1 MLSPMK
7 LSEISNVLIISH
19 FYKRTTAGGGPP
31 QEIRDYFLPRIKK
44 IYYIEHPFPY
54 AKDHRSSM
62 TIYEEGVLKKQI
74 FTPSIKGPETV
85 FYLIDVFLTFY
96 FLLRAKT
103 KFDLCIALDNLNTVS
118 VLPFKKLGLIKKLV
132 FYTIDYNPQR
142 FGNKVLNNIYHFL
155 DRLACYHADKI
166 WILSERMIAA
176 RKQNGVD
183 TKKMAPSILL
193 PMGAN
198 LQRIKI
204 LPIKKINRYDLVF
217 AGYLSKRQGVQ
228 IVLEALPKIISEIP
242 KARFLIIGQ
251 GEYGETLKRLSK
263 QLNISDHVKFKGFI
277 ENQKDL
283 ENILCKSTVA
293 IAPYVPKKD
302 NFAFFTD
309 PGKPKLYLGCGLP
322 VVITNVPAIAGIIQ
336 SKKAGIVVD
345 YNKESVAKALITLL
359 TNDEL
364 YKKYRKNVIK
374 LSKNYDTNTL
384 IAKAL
389 DKTS

>member
-1 MLSPMK
+1 MK

-54 AKDHRSSM
+54 AKDHCSSM

-118 VLPFKKLGLIKKLV
+118 VLPFRKFNLISQLV

-142 FGNKVLNNIYHFL
+142 FGNKVLNSIYHFL

-166 WILSERMIAA
+166 WILSERMITA

-183 TKKMAPSILL
+183 TKKSAKSILL

-204 LPIKKINRYDLVF
+204 LSMEKINRHDLVF

-242 KARFLIIGQ
+242 KARFIIIGQ
-251 GEYGETLKRLSK
+251 GEYEETLKRLSK
-263 QLNISDHVKFKGFI
+263 RLNIDDHVKFKGFI

-283 ENILCKSTVA
+283 EKILCKSAVA
-293 IAPYVPKKD
+293 VAPYVPKKD

-322 VVITNVPAIAGIIQ
+322 IAITNVPAIARVIQ
-336 SKKAGIVVD
+336 SQKAGLITN
-345 YNKESVAKALITLL
+345 YTSESFAKALIKLL
-359 TNDEL
+359 SNNAF
-364 YKKYRKNVIK
+364 YKTYRKNAIK